1 MLQMASWKYWLFIGV
16 LEIAL
21 LTNPGWSQQP
31 ASPTAPAPG
40 ADAKAWVDFGIEK
53 GSKEGDLNGAIE
65 ALNQAIKIDP
75 KYAPAYYSRGFAYA
89 LQKNRD
95 EAISNYNQA
104 IQLDP
109 KYKEAY
115 YQRGSLNGQKG
126 NLDAALSDFNEV
138 IKLDPNYAPAHYN
151 LGHVQYFKGDLNDA
165 LDEIEQSLRLDP
177 NFPYAYFIR
186 GLIRH
191 AQGQGLEATSDF
203 QKSLGLGFPYA
214 AFWVWIC
221 EMENGQPIP
230 ARKDLLDALG
240 KPNLFKPDDWPSQI
254 GDFLL
259 EKITRAQLM
268 AKAKVGPDAELNGR
282 VCEAWFYSGMQNRL
296 SGNSKEAQECFSQA
310 IATGS
315 TGSEEFVEANREAA
329 QAQNP

>member
-1 MLQMASWKYWLFIGV
+1 MLQMASWKYWLFIGI
-16 LEIAL
+16 LEISL
-21 LTNPGWSQQP
+21 ITNPARSQQP
-31 ASPTAPAPG
+31 ASPTTLAPG
-40 ADAKAWVDFGIEK
+40 ANAKSYVEHGIDR
-53 GSKEGDLNGAIE
+53 GSKGDLNAALE
-65 ALNQAIKIDP
+65 AFNDAIKIDP
-75 KYAPAYYSRGFAYA
+75 KYAPAYFNRGFAYA
-89 LQKNRD
+89 LQKNQD
-95 EAISNYNQA
+95 EAISNYDQA

-115 YQRGSLNGQKG
+115 YQRGSLNGEKG
-126 NLDAALSDFNEV
+126 NLDAALNDFSEV

-151 LGHVQYFKGDLNDA
+151 LGHVKYFKGDLNGA
-165 LDEIEQSLRLDP
+165 LDEIEQSLRPDP

-221 EMENGQPIP
+221 EMENAQPIL
-230 ARKDLLDALG
+230 ARKDLLDALD

-254 GDFLL
+254 GNFLL
-259 EKITRAQLM
+259 QKITLTQLM
-268 AKAKVGPDAELNGR
+268 AKAKEGTGAESNGR
-282 VCEAWFYSGMQNRL
+282 FCEAWFYSGMQNRL
-296 SGNSKEAQECFSQA
+296 SGNSKEAQESFAQA

-315 TGSEEFVEANREAA
+315 TGSEEFIEAGREAA